1 MPQAMMRTSSVQ
13 QQHTESSRVMRGAWK
28 AEGEYISEPYT
39 KQRGVRG
46 KGFLYLFS
54 VDFSSVG
61 CDGRAHVIVP
71 EYMAERDRIFR
82 NGGNRRSGRFVPL
95 RILPYIF
102 RDKTGGSLFVNIRW
116 YHETY
121 ASSF

>member
-1 MPQAMMRTSSVQ
+1 MR
-13 QQHTESSRVMRGAWK
+13 
-28 AEGEYISEPYT
+28 I
-39 KQRGVRG
+39 
-46 KGFLYLFS
+46 
-54 VDFSSVG
+54 SVG

-82 NGGNRRSGRFVPL
+82 NGGNRELDPFVPPL
-95 RILPYIF
+95 RVLPYTF